1 MVADWKLSVTFEKSV
16 SMVQRKSDSWA
27 AGRSGWEDVEE
38 IAEAGFGGS
47 SDESKMKNG
56 VTAYQPDGG
65 SLA

>member
-1 MVADWKLSVTFEKSV
+1 
-16 SMVQRKSDSWA
+16 MVQRKSDSWA